1 KSTIIATI
9 LDPQAKLSNFQPEL
23 NPPQTN
29 SQYNYHKYFRQLKN
43 HKSNNQSPQPSTL
56 ENKSTIIATILDP
69 QAKLSNFQPGS
80 ESSSAIPNFRINFK
94 SI

>member
-1 KSTIIATI
+1 PGPDLTS
-9 LDPQAKLSNFQPEL
+9 PNFRTSLGPD
-23 NPPQTN
+23 
-29 SQYNYHKYFRQLKN
+29 
-43 HKSNNQSPQPSTL
+43 
-56 ENKSTIIATILDP
+56 KSTIIATILDP